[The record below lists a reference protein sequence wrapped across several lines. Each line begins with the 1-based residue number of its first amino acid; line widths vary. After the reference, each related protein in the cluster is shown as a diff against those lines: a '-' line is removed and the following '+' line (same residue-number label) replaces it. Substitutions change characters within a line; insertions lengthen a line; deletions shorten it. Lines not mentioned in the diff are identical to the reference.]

1 MVEMSGNTMIYP
13 VNHASGF
20 SNCYQNRVWFKA
32 SIVYANPA
40 IYVNLLTTIF
50 WKYNLS
56 HN

>member
-40 IYVNLLTTIF
+40 MYVNLLTTIF
-50 WKYNLS
+50 WP
-56 HN
+56 